1 MDARASASRCDFEGA
16 FDPGH
21 RQRSEAPLN
30 QFRIE
35 PGLAVERAAAPG
47 AVEVDPK
54 RGVDVS
60 RATACSSSMAF
71 MSSRAPIASRTVK
84 QIVCPA
90 RTGSATA
97 SAGRSLSAMAN
108 GRTT

>member
-1 MDARASASRCDFEGA
+1 
-16 FDPGH
+16 
-21 RQRSEAPLN
+21 
-30 QFRIE
+30 
-35 PGLAVERAAAPG
+35 
-47 AVEVDPK
+47 
-54 RGVDVS
+54 
-60 RATACSSSMAF
+60 

-97 SAGRSLSAMAN
+97 SAGRSLSAIAN